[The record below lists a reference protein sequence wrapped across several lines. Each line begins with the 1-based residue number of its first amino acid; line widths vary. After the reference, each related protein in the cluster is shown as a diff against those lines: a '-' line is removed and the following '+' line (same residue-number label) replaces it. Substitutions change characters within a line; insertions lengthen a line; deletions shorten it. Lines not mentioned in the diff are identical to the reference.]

1 MVGAAATLEDPAAA
15 EARAAEEPSAPAS
28 GRLPPRLPR
37 GRAAAEAAAQGR
49 GLHVVVV
56 KSEAA
61 DAPAHVRKGSSE
73 RWSSSLFF
81 GVDHVFFAGCLF
93 ERGRSASV
101 DSDRLLRTASAG
113 SACCASCCACGA
125 CSRCSWLAY
134 RAYRIIMHRSGDYF
148 NIYRSGIIHQG
159 SPAATIGRK
168 KF

>member
-28 GRLPPRLPR
+28 GRLPPRLPPR
-37 GRAAAEAAAQGR
+37 PRLLPRLPPRAAASMSSS
-49 GLHVVVV
+49 LKV
-56 KSEAA
+56 KLPTPPPMSA
-61 DAPAHVRKGSSE
+61 KGSSE

-113 SACCASCCACGA
+113 SAVLRVVLRLRRVFALLMAGVPGVQDNYA
-125 CSRCSWLAY
+125 
-134 RAYRIIMHRSGDYF
+134 
-148 NIYRSGIIHQG
+148 
-159 SPAATIGRK
+159 P
-168 KF
+168 